1 MAGRY
6 LGKDREE
13 AACQALEDSARQLCA
28 YAKAARVGET
38 ALRDNDAGQLCGN
51 TKATAKALGRAPGG
65 MPVVLE
71 IFDRDIEKKSL
82 VGPNDIALRIVQ
94 NVREECG

>member
-6 LGKDREE
+6 PGKDREE
-13 AACQALEDSARQLCA
+13 AACQALEGLARQLCA
-28 YAKAARVGET
+28 YAKAARAGET
-38 ALRDNDAGQLCGN
+38 ALRDNDVGQLCGN
-51 TKATAKALGRAPGG
+51 TKATAEALGGVLGR

-82 VGPNDIALRIVQ
+82 VGPNDIAPRIVQ
-94 NVREECG
+94 NVREEYR